1 MAEPFIKYFRMLY
14 DQIPFPIQIVNYE
27 GKIVYV
33 NHAFTFQWGFNISE
47 LNEYSIFNDPVLK
60 ESGAHKAILE
70 TFEKGG
76 FKFINNFADSLLKSK
91 ETTIPIFRTKLFQ
104 SSIED
109 KIYVVLF
116 HEDQT
121 EVVLAEA
128 EVKKA
133 RDGNKEAERLKDTFL
148 TVLSHELRT
157 PLNIVLGYSS
167 IIKESMKD
175 KINSEDKVYLD
186 NLYSGSERLYNS
198 ITQMLEFAQIEA
210 GNYILNLETVD
221 LNFVIKNCV
230 EDYKE
235 AAKEKNLDIK
245 VTCQNNNIFVE
256 VDVQSLGNAIN
267 NLLNN
272 AVKFTRQGFIEV
284 ETSLL
289 EERELAVCRIK
300 DSGIGISTEYLDHLF
315 RPFSQEDLNIG
326 RNFEGNGLGLALA
339 KRYLEKMGGSLLV
352 DSIKGVG
359 STFTFTLPISQQA
372 VKTGIKGNYNPNESQ
387 SKVLVI
393 DNSNDTFT
401 LLNAFL
407 KSSYQ
412 VNFLEL
418 ENFSQEHVIKSDAE
432 IFILNVEK
440 NHWDKCLGICKE
452 IKSSDYNKR
461 PLIVISNE
469 YLEAK
474 KKQFYSAGADKF
486 IVKPFTKKDLIKYLD
501 EVKR

>member
-1 MAEPFIKYFRMLY
+1 MLY
-14 DQIPFPIQIVNYE
+14 DQIPFPIQIVNYD

-47 LNEYSIFNDPVLK
+47 LNEYSIFNDAVLK
-60 ESGAHKAILE
+60 ESGAHKAILD

-76 FKFINNFADSLLKSK
+76 YRFINNFADSLLKSK
-91 ETTIPIFRTKLFQ
+91 ETTVPIFRTKLFQ
-104 SSIED
+104 TSFEE

-128 EVKKA
+128 EVRKA

-175 KINSEDKVYLD
+175 KINSEDRIYLD

-210 GNYILNLETVD
+210 GNYVLNLEKID

-230 EDYKE
+230 EAIKDS
-235 AAKEKNLDIK
+235 ANRKNLDIK
-245 VTCQNNNIFVE
+245 VSCLNNNIMVD
-256 VDVQSLGNAIN
+256 VDVQSLENAIN
-267 NLLNN
+267 NLLSN

-326 RNFEGNGLGLALA
+326 RNFEGNGLGLALS

-359 STFTFTLPISQQA
+359 STFTFTLPMSQLSEKSGAKEISSQ
-372 VKTGIKGNYNPNESQ
+372 TESLRKILILD
-387 SKVLVI
+387 S
-393 DNSNDTFT
+393 SNDTYN

-407 KSSYQ
+407 KNSFH
-412 VNFLEL
+412 VDFMGL
-418 ENFSQEHVIKSDAE
+418 ENFSQEQFIRSAAE
-432 IFILNVEK
+432 IFVLNVEK
-440 NHWDKCLGICKE
+440 NYWDKFLSICRDLKE
-452 IKSSDYNKR
+452 SDPNKR
-461 PLIVISNE
+461 PLIILSNE
-469 YLEAK
+469 HLDSK
-474 KKQFYSAGADKF
+474 IQQFYSAGADKF
-486 IVKPFTKKDLIKYLD
+486 IVKPFTKKDLIKYLE
-501 EVKR
+501 EVNQ

>member
-1 MAEPFIKYFRMLY
+1 MAESFIRYFRMLY
-14 DQIPFPIQIVNYE
+14 DQIPFPIEIVNFE
-27 GKIVYV
+27 GKIVYG

-47 LNEYSIFNDPVLK
+47 LKEYSIFNDAVLK

-76 FKFINNFADSLLKSK
+76 YRFINNFADSLLKSR
-91 ETTIPIFRTKLFQ
+91 ESTIPIFRTKLFQ

-109 KIYVVLF
+109 QTYVVLF

-121 EVVLAEA
+121 EVILAEA

-175 KINSEDKVYLD
+175 KINSEDRIYLD

-230 EDYKE
+230 ETFKDS
-235 AAKEKNLDIK
+235 AKEKNLDIK
-245 VTCQNNNIFVE
+245 VTCLNSNIFVD
-256 VDVQSLGNAIN
+256 VDVQSLENALN
-267 NLLNN
+267 NLLSN
-272 AVKFTRQGFIEV
+272 AIKFTRQGFIEV

-300 DSGIGISTEYLDHLF
+300 DSGIGISTEYMDHLF

-326 RNFEGNGLGLALA
+326 RNFEGNGLGLALS

-359 STFTFTLPISQQA
+359 STFTFTLPISL
-372 VKTGIKGNYNPNESQ
+372 KTIKPGTKEKSGLNDGFD
-387 SKVLVI
+387 KV
-393 DNSNDTFT
+393 S
-401 LLNAFL
+401 
-407 KSSYQ
+407 
-412 VNFLEL
+412 
-418 ENFSQEHVIKSDAE
+418 
-432 IFILNVEK
+432 
-440 NHWDKCLGICKE
+440 
-452 IKSSDYNKR
+452 
-461 PLIVISNE
+461 
-469 YLEAK
+469 
-474 KKQFYSAGADKF
+474 
-486 IVKPFTKKDLIKYLD
+486 
-501 EVKR
+501 

>member
-1 MAEPFIKYFRMLY
+1 MLY
-14 DQIPFPIQIVNYE
+14 DQIPFPIQIINFE

-47 LNEYSIFNDPVLK
+47 LNEYSIFNDSVLK

-76 FKFINNFADSLLKSK
+76 YRFINNYADSLLKSK

-104 SSIED
+104 SSFDD
-109 KIYVVLF
+109 KTYVVLF

-175 KINSEDKVYLD
+175 KINSEDRIYLD

-210 GNYILNLETVD
+210 GNYVLNLETLD
-221 LNFVIKNCV
+221 LNFVVKNCV
-230 EDYKE
+230 EAAIDS
-235 AAKEKNLDIK
+235 AKEKNLDIK
-245 VTCQNNNIFVE
+245 VMCLNSNIFVD
-256 VDVQSLGNAIN
+256 VDAQSLENAIN

-359 STFTFTLPISQQA
+359 STFTFTLPISQQ
-372 VKTGIKGNYNPNESQ
+372 VIKPGSNENS
-387 SKVLVI
+387 SKKESFKKILVL
-393 DNSNDTFT
+393 DNSNDTFN

-407 KSSYQ
+407 KNIYQ
-412 VNFLEL
+412 INFMEL
-418 ENFSQEHVIKSDAE
+418 RDFEHEQVIQLDAE

-440 NHWDKCLGICKE
+440 KYWDKCLSICKD
-452 IKSSDYNKR
+452 IKNNDPQKR
-461 PLIVISNE
+461 PVIILSTE
-469 YLEAK
+469 YLDAK
-474 KKQFYSAGADKF
+474 MKQFYSAGADKF

-501 EVKR
+501 EVKK